1 MINLTSNTEIEK
13 FLDQPTLDY
22 IDEQMQK
29 DCPEFSKMVNSKDN
43 EWIGRVMVMAGSDH
57 EGSMIPHGYLLRYQF
72 KKTDMGYMMGIR
84 ELRIPESTDEFLD
97 LMLEVKGNPSMFNL
111 VYKGK

>member
-1 MINLTSNTEIEK
+1 MITLPSNAEIEN
-13 FLDQPTLDY
+13 FLDQPALKY

-29 DCPEFSKMVNSKDN
+29 DCPEFSKMVKAKDN
-43 EWIGRVMVMAGSDH
+43 EWIGRVLVMTGSDH

-72 KKTDMGYMMGIR
+72 KKTDTGYVMGIR

-97 LMLEVKGNPSMFNL
+97 LMNEVRKNPEMFNIE
-111 VYKGK
+111 YYGK